1 VTPQELY
8 EKLLNELSASGSTK
22 ITTPE
27 GEDLTLR
34 QAIEQIFTKERAQ
47 YRLADRP
54 RSPAKADDHYGHT
67 MNARAEGLYTQA
79 LLDLLAQKA
88 GIDTKAVYNQV
99 KDSLK

>member
-8 EKLLNELSASGSTK
+8 EKLLKELSASGSTK

-27 GEDLTLR
+27 GEQLTLR
-34 QAIEQIFTKERAQ
+34 EAVQQIFGKLRTP
-47 YRLADRP
+47 YTLGDRP
-54 RSPAKADDHYGHT
+54 RDPSKADDVYGHV

-79 LLDLLAQKA
+79 LIDLLAQKA
-88 GIDTKAVYNQV
+88 GVDTQAVYNQV